1 MRYILIFCTTFL
13 LCNFSSAQRP
23 PMQGN
28 PGFFIDDYWK
38 PKKFKSIKK
47 TIKKKEI
54 VEKSSVKISVDLN
67 EELTKISPYI
77 FGNNIGH
84 WLNGKKVLEHPN
96 YINQL
101 KDIGLSVLRYP
112 GGNASND
119 FFWDSSSLEDCPDG
133 TPDTI
138 FKSDF
143 KKYTTPKFGLK
154 KNGYTPDQ
162 FYETLLRTGSTGSI
176 CINYSLA
183 LYNKIEDE
191 KLRLEIASDYAAEWV
206 REANIKKKLNIKF
219 WEIGNE
225 NWGPWQ
231 AGYNVK
237 GRGIISPKKY
247 GEHCRVFINKMKAVD
262 PTIKIGVVGY
272 QKPKSNKYVTK
283 NWNKEVIPE
292 IIDVA
297 DFYILHDYYTKYG
310 AIIDAEEMLASVDT
324 TYSHIKVVN
333 DAIIEFTDK
342 EKNFLPIAL
351 TEFNTR
357 SNATISKQDGA
368 ANVSHASGL
377 FFAHVLGEIIR
388 QGYGMAMMWDVHN
401 GYHDGK
407 DHGMFASKKE
417 TDVDWLTPHPSF
429 YHYFFYNKIF
439 GDTYFES
446 KSNNSKIRL
455 HTSTFSS
462 GEIGMV
468 LINTSNLQEIVEID
482 LKNKK
487 TGDKFYYYEISSDD
501 PNSRTIKI
509 NNFETDKNA
518 GGPTNY
524 FRLPAFEQAKNSNS
538 IKLKLNPFTAIYIVV
553 SKP

>member
-1 MRYILIFCTTFL
+1 MRFLFILSLIFPL
-13 LCNFSSAQRP
+13 LCFGQRP
-23 PMQGN
+23 PMQGD
-28 PGFFIDDYWK
+28 PGFFIDEYWK
-38 PKKFKSIKK
+38 PKKFKAIKK
-47 TIKKKEI
+47 TIKKDEI
-54 VEKSSVKISVDLN
+54 KDSTSVKIYIDFN
-67 EELTKISPYI
+67 KELTKISPYI

-84 WLNGKKVLEHPN
+84 WVNGKQALEHPN
-96 YINQL
+96 YINYL
-101 KDIGLSVLRYP
+101 NDIGLSVLRYP

-119 FFWDSSSLEDCPDG
+119 FFWDASNINECPEG

-138 FKSDF
+138 YKSNF
-143 KKYTTPKFGLK
+143 SKFTPPKFGNK
-154 KNGYTPDQ
+154 KNGYSTDQ
-162 FYETLLRTGSTGSI
+162 FYETLIRTGSTGSI
-176 CINYSLA
+176 CINYSMA
-183 LYNKIEDE
+183 LYSDIKDE
-191 KLRLEIASDYAAEWV
+191 NLRLEIASNYAAKWV
-206 REANIKKKLNIKF
+206 EEANIKRKLNIKF

-237 GRGIISPKKY
+237 NRGIISPKKY
-247 GEHCRVFINKMKAVD
+247 GEHCRVFIKKMKAVD

-283 NWNKEVIPE
+283 NWNKEVLPE

-310 AIIDAEEMLASVDT
+310 AIIDAEEMLASIDT

-333 DAIIEFTDK
+333 DAILEHTDK
-342 EKNFLPIAL
+342 KRNHLPIAL

-357 SNATISKQDGA
+357 SNATISENNGA
-368 ANVSHASGL
+368 TNVSHASGI

-388 QGYGMAMMWDVHN
+388 QGYGMAMMWDIHN

-429 YHYFFYNKIF
+429 YHYYFYNKIF
-439 GDTYFES
+439 GDTYFDSES
-446 KSNNSKIRL
+446 TNHKIRL

-468 LINTSNLQEIVEID
+468 LINTSSVQEIVEID

-487 TGDKFYYYEISSDD
+487 TGDKFYYFEISSED
-501 PNSRTIKI
+501 PNSRKIKI
-509 NNFETDKNA
+509 NDFETSTNA
-518 GGPTNY
+518 GGSDKY
-524 FRLPAFEQAKNSNS
+524 FRLPAYELVKENNF
-538 IKLKLNPFTAIYIVV
+538 IKLKLKPFSAIYVLV
-553 SKP
+553 SKT

>member
-1 MRYILIFCTTFL
+1 MKYIITLCFIFPL
-13 LCNFSSAQRP
+13 LCFGQRD

-28 PGFFIDDYWK
+28 PGFFIDEYWK
-38 PKKFKSIKK
+38 PNKFKCIKK
-47 TIKKKEI
+47 TIKKSEI
-54 VEKSSVKISVDLN
+54 NENTSVKISIDFSKK
-67 EELTKISPYI
+67 LTKISPYI
-77 FGNNIGH
+77 YGNNIGH
-84 WLNGKKVLEHPN
+84 WVNGKQALEHPN
-96 YINQL
+96 YINYL
-101 KDIGLSVLRYP
+101 RDIGLTVLRYP

-119 FFWDSSSLEDCPDG
+119 FFWDSSNLNECPQG

-143 KKYTTPKFGLK
+143 TKFTTPKFGLK
-154 KNGYTPDQ
+154 KNGYDPNQ

-176 CINYSLA
+176 WVNYSLA
-183 LYNKIEDE
+183 LYSDIEDE
-191 KLRLEIASDYAAEWV
+191 DIRLEIASDYAAKWV
-206 REANIKKKLNIKF
+206 EEVNIKRKLNIKF

-237 GRGIISPKKY
+237 KRGIISPKKY

-262 PTIKIGVVGY
+262 PSIKIGVVGY

-283 NWNKEVIPE
+283 NWNKEVLPE

-297 DFYILHDYYTKYG
+297 DFYILHDYFTKYG
-310 AIIDAEEMLASVDT
+310 AVIDAEEMLSSVDT

-333 DAIIEFTDK
+333 DAI
-342 EKNFLPIAL
+342 EKYTNKGRNYLPIAL

-357 SNATISKQDGA
+357 SNATISENNGA
-368 ANVSHASGL
+368 TNVSHASGL

-388 QGYGMAMMWDVHN
+388 QGYGMAMMWDIHN

-429 YHYFFYNKIF
+429 YHYYFYNKIF
-439 GDTYFES
+439 GDTYYDS
-446 KSNNSKIRL
+446 KSTNDKIRL

-468 LINTSNLQEIVEID
+468 LINTSNIEEVVEID
-482 LKNKK
+482 FKNRI
-487 TGDKFYYYEISSDD
+487 TGKKFYFYEITSDD
-501 PNSRTIKI
+501 PNSRRIKI
-509 NNFETDKNA
+509 NDFETNKLA
-518 GGPTNY
+518 GGPENY
-524 FRLPAFEQAKNSNS
+524 YRLPAYEQIKNNNF
-538 IKLKLNPFTAIYIVV
+538 IKLKLKPFSASYILV
-553 SKP
+553 SKL